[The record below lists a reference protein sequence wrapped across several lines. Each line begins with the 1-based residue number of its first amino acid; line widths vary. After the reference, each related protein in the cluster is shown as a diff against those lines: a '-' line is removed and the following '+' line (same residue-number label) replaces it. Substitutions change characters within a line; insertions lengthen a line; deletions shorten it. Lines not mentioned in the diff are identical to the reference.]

1 MKASNIYQKL
11 KSAGI
16 GNPDGVSSK
25 PLIKGVGI
33 KSPLNM
39 GKQSPMKR
47 GGSSFQSVSSGGKG
61 GMYSAFGGGKDSDS
75 PKPYVKK
82 GGKATGKMKDYA
94 LGSEARKAGY
104 DARGWKYDDTIKGYD
119 KKGNKIKSDTKVSG
133 VKPEKKVNVSKSAS
147 TKINAEIAKTK
158 VPEVPKA
165 NTSTEDAPKSKK
177 TVRAENKV
185 NRLESRKSNPRRER
199 RIAKQKAKLEGK
211 SRKEIK
217 AAKLKA
223 KSEATLGKIG
233 EQAKKGEGQ
242 NKAKVE
248 RLQGKL
254 KRQIARGKKAK
265 GKVEEKSPA
274 EMNKKSAMKMGKK
287 SAMKMAKKS
296 PAKMAKSPNKF
307 NKGLKKAAAD
317 GKLDNNPKFKA
328 AVENSPAKMM
338 GPGLGQ
344 KKGKKKSPNKL
355 YKKK

>member
-1 MKASNIYQKL
+1 MKASNIFQKL
-11 KSAGI
+11 KGAGV
-16 GNPDGVSSK
+16 GNPDGVSSSK
-25 PLIKGVGI
+25 PLIKDVGI

-39 GKQSPMKR
+39 GKQSPIKR
-47 GGSSFQSVSSGGKG
+47 GSSSSTNSGTSGNKG
-61 GMYSAFGGGKDSDS
+61 GGGGVFGGSGPKVESK
-75 PKPYVKK
+75 KPYVKK

-94 LGSEARKAGY
+94 LQSDARKAEY

-119 KKGNKIKSDTKVSG
+119 KQGNKIKSDSGEKVSG

-158 VPEVPKA
+158 VPEVPKVD
-165 NTSTEDAPKSKK
+165 TSTEDAPKSKK
-177 TVRAENKV
+177 TVKTENRI
-185 NRLESRKSNPRRER
+185 NRLESRKSTPRRER

-223 KSEATLGKIG
+223 KQQATLDKIG

-274 EMNKKSAMKMGKK
+274 EMNKKSAMKM
-287 SAMKMAKKS
+287 A
-296 PAKMAKSPNKF
+296 
-307 NKGLKKAAAD
+307 
-317 GKLDNNPKFKA
+317 
-328 AVENSPAKMM
+328 
-338 GPGLGQ
+338 
-344 KKGKKKSPNKL
+344 KKSPNKL
-355 YKKK
+355 NKGFDKLPAGVQKKILKKK

>member
-1 MKASNIYQKL
+1 
-11 KSAGI
+11 GV
-16 GNPDGVSSK
+16 NPSSK
-25 PLIKGVGI
+25 
-33 KSPLNM
+33 
-39 GKQSPMKR
+39 
-47 GGSSFQSVSSGGKG
+47 
-61 GMYSAFGGGKDSDS
+61 
-75 PKPYVKK
+75 
-82 GGKATGKMKDYA
+82 
-94 LGSEARKAGY
+94 
-104 DARGWKYDDTIKGYD
+104 
-119 KKGNKIKSDTKVSG
+119 KIKPVST
-133 VKPEKKVNVSKSAS
+133 STS

-165 NTSTEDAPKSKK
+165 DTSTEDAPKSKR
-177 TVRAENKV
+177 TVKRENKL
-185 NRLESRKSNPRRER
+185 NRLESRKSTPRRER

-296 PAKMAKSPNKF
+296 PMKMA
-307 NKGLKKAAAD
+307 
-317 GKLDNNPKFKA
+317 
-328 AVENSPAKMM
+328 
-338 GPGLGQ
+338 
-344 KKGKKKSPNKL
+344 KKSPNKL
-355 YKKK
+355 NKGFDKLPAEVQKKILKKK

>member
-39 GKQSPMKR
+39 GKQSPAKAITPMIDPFDRNKAANDL
-47 GGSSFQSVSSGGKG
+47 GLKSSSRST
-61 GMYSAFGGGKDSDS
+61 GKDSSSSS

-82 GGKATGKMKDYA
+82 GGKATGRMKDYA
-94 LGSEARKAGY
+94 LQSDARKAEY

-119 KKGNKIKSDTKVSG
+119 KQGNKIKSDTKKVSG

-158 VPEVPKA
+158 VPDAPKA
-165 NTSTEDAPKSKK
+165 TSTEDAPAPKSKK
-177 TVRAENKV
+177 TVKTENKV
-185 NRLESRKSNPRRER
+185 NRLENRKSTPRRQR

-287 SAMKMAKKS
+287 SPMKMAKKS
-296 PAKMAKSPNKF
+296 PNKL
-307 NKGLKKAAAD
+307 NKGFDKLPAGVQKKILKK
-317 GKLDNNPKFKA
+317 K
-328 AVENSPAKMM
+328 
-338 GPGLGQ
+338 
-344 KKGKKKSPNKL
+344 
-355 YKKK
+355 

>member
-47 GGSSFQSVSSGGKG
+47 GGKPSDGIE
-61 GMYSAFGGGKDSDS
+61 SAFGGGKGGGGGIFGGGKVDSDS

-94 LGSEARKAGY
+94 LGSDARKAEY

-119 KKGNKIKSDTKVSG
+119 KQGNKIKSDTKVKG
-133 VKPEKKVNVSKSAS
+133 VNPSSKKIKPVSTSTS

-165 NTSTEDAPKSKK
+165 DTSTEDAPKSKK
-177 TVRAENKV
+177 TVKRENKI
-185 NRLESRKSNPRRER
+185 NRLESRKSTPRRER

-265 GKVEEKSPA
+265 SKVEEKSPA

-296 PAKMAKSPNKF
+296 PMKMA
-307 NKGLKKAAAD
+307 
-317 GKLDNNPKFKA
+317 
-328 AVENSPAKMM
+328 
-338 GPGLGQ
+338 
-344 KKGKKKSPNKL
+344 KKSPNKL
-355 YKKK
+355 NKGFDKLPAEVQKKILKKK